1 MPQLPSGQHRIAGS
15 NIRVGAGSMDVVALE
30 SSRELRTIVE
40 VDLGG
45 VRVRLGHVL
54 PAGSPVQGVLLDGP
68 RVGWHVQRTSRGR
81 ELLVRT
87 DGGHHILLARLS

>member
-15 NIRVGAGSMDVVALE
+15 NIRMGAGSMDVVALE

-54 PAGSPVQGVLLDGP
+54 PAGSHVQGCYWTDLGSA
-68 RVGWHVQRTSRGR
+68 GMCSEFR
-81 ELLVRT
+81 EVESCS
-87 DGGHHILLARLS
+87 LAPTAVTTYSSCD

>member
-15 NIRVGAGSMDVVALE
+15 NIGMGAGSMDVVALE

-45 VRVRLGHVL
+45 VWVR
-54 PAGSPVQGVLLDGP
+54 PDTCCPPV
-68 RVGWHVQRTSRGR
+68 RTSKVCYWTDLGSAGMRSEPR
-81 ELLVRT
+81 EVESCSFAPT
-87 DGGHHILLARLS
+87 AVTTYSSCD